1 MRESWQRAVAR
12 AEGDGTGARER
23 MAARDRGI
31 VAALVAA
38 EIPLL
43 VSTEAYAG
51 GVALWGASVH
61 DEMRELVNA
70 GASPGIALRAATLE
84 PARALGRDREL
95 GRVAAGYRADLDRWR
110 ARPGPW
116 FGRGPRQDHRATP
129 RQPAVRGVVHAG
141 PGATYGPL
149 VAYATTP
156 DLDSAVFATQKATR
170 KYRLLS
176 ECAHVAL
183 VIDNRSALP
192 VN

>member
-1 MRESWQRAVAR
+1 
-12 AEGDGTGARER
+12 

-31 VAALVAA
+31 FAALVAA

-95 GRVAAGYRADLDRWR
+95 GRVAAGYRADLVLLDADPLQNIENTRRIHAVIIGGRVLDKGELDGLR
-110 ARPGPW
+110 ASLTKR
-116 FGRGPRQDHRATP
+116 
-129 RQPAVRGVVHAG
+129 AG
-141 PGATYGPL
+141 P
-149 VAYATTP
+149 
-156 DLDSAVFATQKATR
+156 
-170 KYRLLS
+170 
-176 ECAHVAL
+176 
-183 VIDNRSALP
+183 
-192 VN
+192 